1 MLVLTTIPRVRY
13 RHFRYNYR
21 TAYAAGFS
29 RINRIHHR
37 NQQFRSPGSRT
48 AMFFTRAQLE
58 AFEDQS
64 LAPYGLRSKNSR
76 GRAYPEDEP
85 QYRTAFQRD
94 RDRILH
100 TTAFRRLEY
109 KTQVF
114 IIHEG
119 DYYRTRLTHTLE
131 VAQIA
136 RTIARS
142 LGANEDLE
150 EAICLAHDMGHA
162 PFGHSGEVALAR
174 LMKDHGGFDHNKQ
187 TLRIVTEMEQRYPDF
202 PGLNL
207 TWEVR
212 EGIVKHESEYDI
224 ADATQYNPDFRGSL
238 EAQIANAAD
247 ELAYTAHDLD
257 DGLRSGMI
265 TPSML
270 EGISLWEILV
280 ESVGWNSPVL
290 DDLGRHRLIRRLI
303 GMEVNDLVE
312 TTDQRLRESG
322 TRSPEELQRLPYNV
336 IGYSEDMTRRNRQLK
351 DFLYANLYRHHR
363 VVRMAVKAERII
375 TDLFNAYR
383 AEPAMLPRHVQAWI
397 EERGLERTI
406 CDYIAGMTD
415 RYALQEHNKLFDPST
430 LP

>member
-1 MLVLTTIPRVRY
+1 MY
-13 RHFRYNYR
+13 
-21 TAYAAGFS
+21 
-29 RINRIHHR
+29 
-37 NQQFRSPGSRT
+37 
-48 AMFFTRAQLE
+48 FTRVQLE
-58 AFEDQS
+58 EIEEKY
-64 LAPYGLRSKNSR
+64 LAPYGLHSNNSK
-76 GRAYPEDEP
+76 GRVYPEDEP
-85 QYRTAFQRD
+85 DYRTTFQRD

-131 VAQIA
+131 VAQIGRTVA
-136 RTIARS
+136 RA

-150 EAICLAHDMGHA
+150 ETICLAHDLGHS

-187 TLRIVTEMEQRYPDF
+187 SLRIVTQLEQRYPDF

-207 TWEVR
+207 TWEAR
-212 EGIVKHESEYDI
+212 EGIVKHESEYDT
-224 ADATQYNPDFRGSL
+224 ADASEYNPELRGHL

-265 TPSML
+265 TPEML
-270 EGISLWEILV
+270 SGISLWEILA
-280 ESVGWNSPVL
+280 ESIAWRSQVL
-290 DDLGRHRLIRRLI
+290 DDLTRHRLIRRLI
-303 GMEVNDLVE
+303 GLEVSDLVSA
-312 TTDQRLRESG
+312 TDQRLRESG
-322 TRSPEELQRLPYNV
+322 VRSVDELQRLAYNV
-336 IGYSEDMTRRNRQLK
+336 IGYSEEMHRRNRQIK
-351 DFLYANLYRHHR
+351 DFLYTNMYRHHR

-375 TDLFNAYR
+375 TDLFEAYQE
-383 AEPAMLPRHVQAWI
+383 EPAMLPGHVYAWI
-397 EERGLERTI
+397 ELRGLERTI

-415 RYALQEHNKLFDPST
+415 RYALQEHAKLFEPST

>member
-1 MLVLTTIPRVRY
+1 MY
-13 RHFRYNYR
+13 
-21 TAYAAGFS
+21 
-29 RINRIHHR
+29 
-37 NQQFRSPGSRT
+37 
-48 AMFFTRAQLE
+48 FTREQLE
-58 AFEDQS
+58 ANEQHN
-64 LAPYGLRSKNSR
+64 LAPYGLHSAATKGRSC
-76 GRAYPEDEP
+76 PEDEP
-85 QYRTAFQRD
+85 LFRTAFQRD

-131 VAQIA
+131 VAQIG
-136 RTIARS
+136 RTIARA

-150 EAICLAHDMGHA
+150 EAICLAHDLGHS
-162 PFGHSGEVALAR
+162 PFGHSGEVALTR
-174 LMKDHGGFDHNKQ
+174 LMKDSGGFDHNRQ
-187 TLRIVTEMEQRYPDF
+187 SLRIVTDLEERYPDF

-224 ADATQYNPDFRGSL
+224 SDASDYNPDLRGHL

-265 TPSML
+265 TPRML
-270 EGISLWEILV
+270 EGITLWEILV
-280 ESVGWNSPVL
+280 KSVGWHGGQL
-290 DDLGRHRLIRRLI
+290 DDLSRHRLIRRLI
-303 GMEVNDLVE
+303 GLEVTDLV
-312 TTDQRLRESG
+312 TSTDQCLRENSI
-322 TRSPEELQRLPYNV
+322 RSVEQLQKLAFNV
-336 IGYSEDMTRRNRQLK
+336 IGFSEDMQRRNRHLK
-351 DFLYANLYRHHR
+351 DFLYANMYRHHR

-375 TDLFNAYR
+375 TDLFTAYQS
-383 AEPAMLPRHVQAWI
+383 ESSMLPQHVQDFI
-397 EERGLERTI
+397 ETRGLERTI

-415 RYALQEHNKLFDPST
+415 RFALQEHNKLFDPAT

>member
-1 MLVLTTIPRVRY
+1 MDWRATGKLPRAESIFVPDEVEERPNMY
-13 RHFRYNYR
+13 Y
-21 TAYAAGFS
+21 
-29 RINRIHHR
+29 
-37 NQQFRSPGSRT
+37 
-48 AMFFTRAQLE
+48 TREQLE
-58 AFEDQS
+58 DIEDQS
-64 LAPYGLRSKNSR
+64 LAPYGLRSKNSK
-76 GRAYPEDEP
+76 GRAHPEDEP

-136 RTIARS
+136 RTVARA

-150 EAICLAHDMGHA
+150 EAICLAHDLGHA

-174 LMKDHGGFDHNKQ
+174 LMKDYGGFDHNKQ
-187 TLRIVTEMEQRYPDF
+187 SLRIVTEIEERYPDF

-212 EGIVKHESEYDI
+212 EGIVKHESEYDVS
-224 ADATQYNPDFRGSL
+224 DASEYNPDLRGHL

-247 ELAYTAHDLD
+247 EMAYTAHDLD

-265 TPSML
+265 TPPML
-270 EGISLWEILV
+270 DGITLWEILA
-280 ESVGWNSPVL
+280 ESIGWHDRQAFDEL
-290 DDLGRHRLIRRLI
+290 IRHRLIRRLI
-303 GMEVNDLVE
+303 GLEVTDLV
-312 TTDQRLRESG
+312 TATDQRLRESG
-322 TRSPEELQRLPYNV
+322 VRSVEELQRLPYNV
-336 IGYSEDMTRRNRQLK
+336 IGYSEDMTRRNRQMK

-363 VVRMAVKAERII
+363 VVRMAVKAERIL
-375 TDLFNAYR
+375 TNLFDAYR
-383 AEPAMLPRHVQAWI
+383 AAPEILPSHVQNTI
-397 EERGLERTI
+397 EERGQERTI

-415 RYALQEHNKLFDPST
+415 RFALEEHTKLFDPQT